1 VLAVMPGSLDT
12 AVNPDVNGAVN
23 AIAVQPDG
31 KIVIAGDF
39 TQVGG
44 QARGRI
50 ARLLPDG
57 SLESTATFNPGSG
70 ANAAINALA
79 IQPDGKI
86 LVGGTF
92 TNFNGVLRSRL
103 LRLEANGAPEGAG
116 TWTQP
121 TVTGTAV
128 NAIAVQADGRIVI
141 GGDFNAINATAAGR
155 IARLSSAGVPEGS
168 GAFNPGT
175 GAANTVR
182 AVAVQADGKILI
194 GGDFTTVNGTG
205 RNRLARLNTNGTLE
219 GTGTFTPG
227 TAAPASV
234 RALLVQEDGRIVVA
248 GDFSTFN
255 GAAAGGIVRLGS
267 NGVPEGAGAFNPGT
281 GAGTT
286 TSVRSLALHASG
298 HILAGGAFTTFNGAA
313 HGRLVMLRPDGT
325 VESSSVFNAGTG
337 ANGIVASVAI
347 GANGRLILGGSF
359 TQVNGTAR
367 NRFAQLLHTPPVS
380 TLAASSRLRLFW
392 QLSGSAAA
400 VSDVMFEQSVN
411 GGVTWT
417 PLGAGTRI
425 SGGWERTGL
434 TLPQTGLVRARGRT
448 PAGQGNP
455 GAGLAEA
462 SATLNLAPN
471 IVVSHTMAPAGVGA
485 FWVSTGT
492 AGGTTSPAV
501 TFTVSN
507 TGAGELF
514 GVTTSLT
521 GTHAARFTRNAT
533 SLPSVIPAGS
543 NATFTVTFQA
553 PLASGLSVAT
563 INVASDDPD
572 TPLSSVN
579 LQAQSWST
587 TGDQDGDG
595 MTDWGEASLG
605 SLGFN
610 PASTQTALV
619 NAYFAGAES
628 NGLYSLAG
636 LQAIQ
641 VDAPVI
647 ARDPL
652 TGLFRI
658 TVGVQSAPSPT
669 GAFTPFPM
677 SAPQT
682 LINPQ
687 GKLEFN
693 FTLPGDGA
701 VFRLE
706 AQ

>member
-1 VLAVMPGSLDT
+1 M
-12 AVNPDVNGAVN
+12 
-23 AIAVQPDG
+23 
-31 KIVIAGDF
+31 
-39 TQVGG
+39 VG
-44 QARGRI
+44 R
-50 ARLLPDG
+50 
-57 SLESTATFNPGSG
+57 
-70 ANAAINALA
+70 
-79 IQPDGKI
+79 
-86 LVGGTF
+86 
-92 TNFNGVLRSRL
+92 
-103 LRLEANGAPEGAG
+103 AP
-116 TWTQP
+116 
-121 TVTGTAV
+121 
-128 NAIAVQADGRIVI
+128 
-141 GGDFNAINATAAGR
+141 
-155 IARLSSAGVPEGS
+155 
-168 GAFNPGT
+168 
-175 GAANTVR
+175 
-182 AVAVQADGKILI
+182 
-194 GGDFTTVNGTG
+194 
-205 RNRLARLNTNGTLE
+205 
-219 GTGTFTPG
+219 
-227 TAAPASV
+227 
-234 RALLVQEDGRIVVA
+234 
-248 GDFSTFN
+248 
-255 GAAAGGIVRLGS
+255 
-267 NGVPEGAGAFNPGT
+267 
-281 GAGTT
+281 
-286 TSVRSLALHASG
+286 
-298 HILAGGAFTTFNGAA
+298 
-313 HGRLVMLRPDGT
+313 
-325 VESSSVFNAGTG
+325 
-337 ANGIVASVAI
+337 
-347 GANGRLILGGSF
+347 
-359 TQVNGTAR
+359 
-367 NRFAQLLHTPPVS
+367 
-380 TLAASSRLRLFW
+380 
-392 QLSGSAAA
+392 
-400 VSDVMFEQSVN
+400 
-411 GGVTWT
+411 
-417 PLGAGTRI
+417 
-425 SGGWERTGL
+425 
-434 TLPQTGLVRARGRT
+434 T

-572 TPLSSVN
+572 TPLFSVN

-636 LQAIQ
+636 LRAIQ

-652 TGLFRI
+652 TGFFRL
-658 TVGVQSAPSPT
+658 TLGVQSAPSPT
-669 GAFTPFPM
+669 GLFSPFPM
-677 SAPQT
+677 AAPQT
-682 LINPQ
+682 LINAQ